1 MEHIRGARAQLRL
14 RASYHLALFF
24 SDLLFGAQRSWQY
37 SKDNHILYGLMA
49 LVLVPT
55 AFLVERSLTNPD
67 FDTAMFRLLPTA
79 FAIPLLIFP
88 LLPQWIRVWFP
99 IYWTIMLVVVFPFN
113 YSTVLVLNAALAQGP
128 IHPIW
133 MFEFLFSL
141 FILVQFTSHTRL
153 CITML
158 VVGVFAGF
166 TTLATVESPNWS
178 SLYENVLLP
187 APVFLT
193 TFVVLLVSN
202 RHIFKAQEEKLIAL
216 QFMGSNIAHELRTPL
231 ATIRNTSTGT
241 DNQLPKLIDAYK
253 AARSQGME
261 VSPIRQ
267 SQLSTLNE
275 ALTIIADEVDH
286 ANCIIDILL
295 LNTLDRPS
303 IALEI
308 HSVSAKELVENAVK
322 EFPFNNSLERSLVNF
337 GCKSDF
343 TLHAPAKLAKH
354 IIFNVLKNAVQHAQ
368 KVSKPRINLLVDG
381 VDRSISITDN
391 GPGIARSEVKKIFER
406 FYTTARI
413 GDGNGIGLSFCKIAM
428 ESIDGTI
435 ICTSSAKS
443 GTSFIMTFPETP
455 PKLLPRIAKTPDL
468 NW

>member
-1 MEHIRGARAQLRL
+1 M
-14 RASYHLALFF
+14 
-24 SDLLFGAQRSWQY
+24 FGSQRSWQY
-37 SKDNHILYGLMA
+37 SKDNYLLYGL
-49 LVLVPT
+49 LTITLVPT
-55 AFLVERSLTNPD
+55 AFLIERSLTTPD
-67 FDTAMFRLLPTA
+67 FDTAVFRIVPALFGIPILL
-79 FAIPLLIFP
+79 FP
-88 LLPQWIRVWFP
+88 LFPQWIRVWFP
-99 IYWTIMLVVVFPFN
+99 IYWAIALMVVFPFT
-113 YSTVLVLNAALAQGP
+113 YSSVFILNAAYAAGS

-141 FILVQFTSHTRL
+141 FVLVQFTSHTKL
-153 CITML
+153 CVVLFL
-158 VVGVFAGF
+158 VGGVGGIS
-166 TTLATVESPNWS
+166 TLFWVNDPNWN

-187 APVFLT
+187 TP
-193 TFVVLLVSN
+193 VVLITFLVLLISN
-202 RHIFKAQEEKLIAL
+202 RHVFKAQEEKLIAL

-241 DNQLPKLIDAYK
+241 YNLLPKLIDVYLT
-253 AARSQGME
+253 ARSQGAE

-267 SQLSTLNE
+267 SQLSTLND

-308 HSVSAKELVENAVK
+308 HSISAKELVDNAVK
-322 EFPFNNSLERSLVNF
+322 EFPFNNSLERGLVDVQCN
-337 GCKSDF
+337 SDF

-354 IIFNVLKNAVQHAQ
+354 IIFNVLKNAVQHVQ
-368 KVSKPRINLLVDG
+368 KVSTPRIVVLVDG
-381 VDRSISITDN
+381 VNRSISITDN

-435 ICTSSAKS
+435 ICTSSVKS

>member
-1 MEHIRGARAQLRL
+1 MEQIRAAHVQLTFRARH
-14 RASYHLALFF
+14 HLSLYI

-37 SKDNHILYGLMA
+37 SKENHLLYGSLA

-55 AFLVERSLTNPD
+55 AFLVERSLTVPT
-67 FDTAMFRLLPTA
+67 FDTAFFRLLPTA
-79 FAIPLLIFP
+79 FAIPILIFP
-88 LLPQWIRVWFP
+88 LLPQWLRVWFP
-99 IYWTIMLVVVFPFN
+99 VYWMIVLIVVFPFT
-113 YSTVLVLNAALAQGP
+113 YSTVLVLNAASAQGP
-128 IHPIW
+128 LHPIW

-141 FILVQFTSHTRL
+141 FILVQITSHTKL

-158 VVGVFAGF
+158 VVGSFAG
-166 TTLATVESPNWS
+166 LATLVTVENPNWS

-187 APVFLT
+187 APVFIT
-193 TFVVLLVSN
+193 TFIVLLVSN
-202 RHIFKAQEEKLIAL
+202 RHVFKAQEEKLIAL

-241 DNQLPKLIDAYK
+241 DNLLPKLIDVYRNAK
-253 AARSQGME
+253 SQGAE

-295 LNTLDRPS
+295 LNTLDSPS

-308 HSVSAKELVENAVK
+308 NSTSAKEVVENAIK
-322 EFPFNNSLERSLVNF
+322 EFPFNNSLERRLVEF
-337 GCKSDF
+337 ECPSDF
-343 TLHAPAKLAKH
+343 VLHAPAKLAKH
-354 IIFNVLKNAVQHAQ
+354 VIFNVLKNAVQHVQ
-368 KVSKPRINLLVDG
+368 KVSKPRIRLVVDG
-381 VDRSISITDN
+381 GFRSITVTDN
-391 GPGIARSEVKKIFER
+391 GPGIAKSEVKKIFER
-406 FYTTARI
+406 FYTTANI

-428 ESIDGTI
+428 DSIDGTI
-435 ICTSSAKS
+435 TCTSSAKS
-443 GTSFIMTFPETP
+443 GTSFVMTFPKNP

>member
-1 MEHIRGARAQLRL
+1 MVQIRAAHARLWP

-24 SDLLFGAQRSWQY
+24 SDLLFGSQRSWQY
-37 SKDNHILYGLMA
+37 SKENHILYGLMA
-49 LVLVPT
+49 LALVPT
-55 AFLVERSLTNPD
+55 AFLVERSLTSPD
-67 FDTAMFRLLPTA
+67 FDTAVFRLLPTV
-79 FAIPLLIFP
+79 FAIPILIFP

-99 IYWTIMLVVVFPFN
+99 IYWVITLVVVFPFN
-113 YSTVLVLNAALAQGP
+113 YSTVLVLNAAAAQGP

-141 FILVQFTSHTRL
+141 FILVQFTSHTKL

-158 VVGVFAGF
+158 LIGVCAAF
-166 TTLATVESPNWS
+166 TTLVTVESPNWS
-178 SLYENVLLP
+178 SIYENVLLP

-193 TFVVLLVSN
+193 TFIVLLISN
-202 RHIFKAQEEKLIAL
+202 RHVFKAQEEKLIAL

-241 DNQLPKLIDAYK
+241 DNLLPKLIDVYVT
-253 AARSQGME
+253 ARSQGAK

-267 SQLSTLNE
+267 SQLSTLND

-303 IALEI
+303 VALEI
-308 HSVSAKELVENAVK
+308 HSISAKELVDNAVK
-322 EFPFNNSLERSLVNF
+322 EFPFNNSLERSLVDVQ
-337 GCKSDF
+337 CTSDF
-343 TLHAPAKLAKH
+343 ILHAPAKLAKH
-354 IIFNVLKNAVQHAQ
+354 IVFNVLKNAVQHVQ
-368 KVSKPRINLLVDG
+368 KVSKPRIVVLVDG
-381 VDRSISITDN
+381 VNRSISITDN

-435 ICTSSAKS
+435 TCTSSAKS
-443 GTSFIMTFPETP
+443 GTSFVTTFPETP
-455 PKLLPRIAKTPDL
+455 PKLLPRIAKTPVL

>member
-1 MEHIRGARAQLRL
+1 MN
-14 RASYHLALFF
+14 SHLE
-24 SDLLFGAQRSWQY
+24 DLLFGCERSWQY
-37 SKDNHILYGLMA
+37 SKDNCLLYGFLTIT
-49 LVLVPT
+49 LVPT
-55 AFLVERSLTNPD
+55 AFLIERSLTTPD
-67 FDTAMFRLLPTA
+67 FDTAVFRIVPALFGVPMLL
-79 FAIPLLIFP
+79 FP
-88 LLPQWIRVWFP
+88 LFPQWIRVWFP
-99 IYWTIMLVVVFPFN
+99 IYWAIGLMVVFPFT
-113 YSTVLVLNAALAQGP
+113 YSSVFILNAAYATGS

-141 FILVQFTSHTRL
+141 FVLVQFTSHTKL
-153 CITML
+153 C
-158 VVGVFAGF
+158 VVLFFVGGVGGIS
-166 TTLATVESPNWS
+166 TLIWVTDPNWK

-187 APVFLT
+187 TP
-193 TFVVLLVSN
+193 VVLITFLVLLISN

-241 DNQLPKLIDAYK
+241 DNLLPKLIDVYVT
-253 AARSQGME
+253 ARSQGAK

-267 SQLSTLNE
+267 SQLSTLND

-308 HSVSAKELVENAVK
+308 HSISAKELVDNAVK
-322 EFPFNNSLERSLVNF
+322 EFPFNNSLERSLVDVQ
-337 GCKSDF
+337 CTSDF
-343 TLHAPAKLAKH
+343 ILHAPAKLAKH
-354 IIFNVLKNAVQHAQ
+354 IVFNVLKNAVQHVQ
-368 KVSKPRINLLVDG
+368 KVSKPRIVVLVDS
-381 VDRSISITDN
+381 VNRSISITDN

-435 ICTSSAKS
+435 TCTSSAKS
-443 GTSFIMTFPETP
+443 GTSFVTTFPETP